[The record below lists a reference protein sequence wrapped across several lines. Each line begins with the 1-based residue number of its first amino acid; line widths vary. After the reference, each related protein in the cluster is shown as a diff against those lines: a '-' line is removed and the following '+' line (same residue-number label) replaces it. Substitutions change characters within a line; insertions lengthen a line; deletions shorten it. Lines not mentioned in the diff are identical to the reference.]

1 MAVQNNRE
9 EIRKL
14 MMKALIFDM
23 DGVIIDSEP
32 GSMEQILAFVRSKR
46 PEVTRKELYQIVGR
60 TSRDVWTRI
69 AGVIG
74 WDKDWLATRTEYREV
89 WQPAHPHT
97 VNYHEIFRP
106 AALDILKWAR
116 EKGMRTAVASSTAYE
131 KVKTILTQ
139 VGVAPYLDV
148 IVSGEQFK
156 ESKPNPEIYLK
167 TAQLLGALPKE
178 CIAIEDSTVGI
189 TAAHRAGVKVIAL
202 RDALTLTAASLTER
216 SGRWRSLSDF
226 MRGRKVAGRDMEALP
241 AIPLNDGDASV

>member
-106 AALDILKWAR
+106 AVLDILKWAR

-202 RDALTLTAASLTER
+202 RDDR
-216 SGRWRSLSDF
+216 FDFDRSLAD
-226 MRGRKVAGRDMEALP
+226 GEIGALEEFIGLYEREEGCRP
-241 AIPLNDGDASV
+241 

>member
-1 MAVQNNRE
+1 
-9 EIRKL
+9 

-46 PEVTRKELYQIVGR
+46 PGVTRKELYQIVGR
-60 TSRDVWTRI
+60 TSRDVWTRM

-148 IVSGEQFK
+148 SVSGEQFK

-202 RDALTLTAASLTER
+202 RDDR
-216 SGRWRSLSDF
+216 FDFDRSLAD
-226 MRGRKVAGRDMEALP
+226 GEIGALEEFIGLYEREEGCRP
-241 AIPLNDGDASV
+241 

>member
-202 RDALTLTAASLTER
+202 RDDR
-216 SGRWRSLSDF
+216 FDFDRSLAD
-226 MRGRKVAGRDMEALP
+226 GEIGALEEF
-241 AIPLNDGDASV
+241 IVLYEREEGCRR

>member
-1 MAVQNNRE
+1 M
-9 EIRKL
+9 
-14 MMKALIFDM
+14 
-23 DGVIIDSEP
+23 
-32 GSMEQILAFVRSKR
+32 
-46 PEVTRKELYQIVGR
+46 
-60 TSRDVWTRI
+60 
-69 AGVIG
+69 IG

-202 RDALTLTAASLTER
+202 RDDR
-216 SGRWRSLSDF
+216 FDFDRSLAD
-226 MRGRKVAGRDMEALP
+226 GEIGALEEFIGLYEREEGCRP
-241 AIPLNDGDASV
+241 